1 MRKILKKNMQSM
13 GKRGKKIQAHTSSK
27 KSASK
32 AKDKAH
38 PMRVFVAAGSRS
50 GHNPEYA
57 QQAYEL
63 GREIG
68 RHNYQLTFGWSSIGI
83 MGAVAQGVLESWS
96 KKKDKLSKPLQG
108 ITTEHYLS
116 LYTSDTKLDEIA
128 DVVVSRSLEERKK
141 NLLQADFIVFAPG
154 GLGTLDELAYDC
166 ITMQDGALKVK
177 PFVLFNVGGFFHHL
191 LEFLKDIHLKGFSD
205 QMPFIVA
212 DNVFEI
218 QVSFAMIA
226 YYQDRIRDKT
236 MAAEV
241 VAQIIH
247 ELPYVIEQQQ
257 AYPRKSVERILQE
270 KESVFKK
277 ANLVQKQELSRVIE
291 EAYLKKE
298 IQRMYDRL
306 SSTSR
311 DTALA
316 SHKLDKLRERIKETK
331 AQNGFC

>member
-1 MRKILKKNMQSM
+1 MRKILKKNMQPECKT
-13 GKRGKKIQAHTSSK
+13 GRKIKAST
-27 KSASK
+27 KSHKSG
-32 AKDKAH
+32 AKVNSTDR
-38 PMRVFVAAGSRS
+38 PLRVFVAAGSRS
-50 GHNPEYA
+50 GNNPEYV
-57 QQAYEL
+57 QQALEL

-68 RHNYQLTFGWSSIGI
+68 LHNYQLTFGWSSVGI
-83 MGAVAQGVLESWS
+83 MGAVAQGVLQSWS
-96 KKKDKLSKPLQG
+96 QKKDKLSKPLQG

-116 LYTSDTKLDEIA
+116 LYTNDVKLDDIA

-166 ITMQDGALKVK
+166 ITMQDEALKVK

-191 LEFLKDIHLKGFSD
+191 LEYLKDIHLKGFSD

-226 YYQDRIRDKT
+226 YYQDRIRDKK
-236 MAAEV
+236 MATEV

-247 ELPYVIEQQQ
+247 ELPYVIEQQR
-257 AYPRKSVERILQE
+257 ACPGKSVQQILQE
-270 KESVFKK
+270 KDVVFKK
-277 ANLVQKQELSRVIE
+277 ADLEEKQELSRVIE

-298 IQRMYDRL
+298 IERMFDRL

-316 SHKLDKLRERIKETK
+316 SHKLDKLRERIKKTR
-331 AQNGFC
+331 AQDGFY